1 MKTKFIPYFAYVGIL
16 MSALFICRYV
26 NFPDSNGKES
36 LARGDRESSL
46 FPHHYPNERNRKSQA
61 ENSSRSYSVLREIK
75 DLLGKSVL
83 NSEEMAKL
91 DSILNTIEIDDYPS
105 LVDRIFDSKIPYW
118 EKPEFVGVILR
129 RVSKER
135 PDDLADL
142 LGKLPEG
149 GASEEAIAKLFPFLD
164 PFDMQK
170 CNVLIDSLTYPR
182 WRSRAKDA
190 VLNGYENRLESGDLV
205 FDQALANE
213 INALK
218 FEEGETSLLKRRNE
232 LVATYANSKQRVE

>member
-1 MKTKFIPYFAYVGIL
+1 MCE
-16 MSALFICRYV
+16 LFICRYLI
-26 NFPDSNGKES
+26 PRDSNDNKSSIG
-36 LARGDRESSL
+36 GDRKSSL
-46 FPHHYPNERNRKSQA
+46 ITHHYPNERKGRA
-61 ENSSRSYSVLREIK
+61 EAEKSSRSYSVLR
-75 DLLGKSVL
+75 DLENLLNKPVL
-83 NSEEMAKL
+83 NSEELAKL
-91 DSILNTIEIDDYPS
+91 EFILNTIEVDDCPS

-129 RVSKER
+129 RMSKER

-142 LGKLPEG
+142 LGKLPDG
-149 GASEEAIAKLFPFLD
+149 GASEEAVAKLFPFLD
-164 PFDMQK
+164 PFDMQR

-213 INALK
+213 IKALK
-218 FEEGETSLLKRRNE
+218 FEAGEISLLKRRNE
-232 LVATYANSKQRVE
+232 LVANYASSEPGFE